1 MAEVSGQI
9 AQPTKL
15 PLGPYN
21 RKGLLIP
28 DLEGMSPARSS
39 GGGEE
44 GTLRHAAQPEGQVSR
59 RRLSYLP
66 PNPVLWEK
74 GLTFRKS
81 QPSRDIW

>member
-9 AQPTKL
+9 AQPTNSYHWVL
-15 PLGPYN
+15 N

-44 GTLRHAAQPEGQVSR
+44 GTLPHAAQPEGQVSR

-66 PNPVLWEK
+66 PNPVLWEN

-81 QPSRDIW
+81 QPSGDIW